1 MKNYRKLLVMGMM
14 LVGMKVSAQ
23 VSVTYALDSPT
34 FTLAHES
41 TDKFETLD
49 SAYLSVT
56 YRFKYRQTAKD
67 DSLRMEDLMD
77 LQLGRKYNA
86 FFSKNLRDLDQ
97 ENTKSLKTTMRFT
110 PIPEEYVGFDILFS
124 HSDKTCQVTNR
135 IPYTSQVIEYSEKK
149 PDIKWRYLPGD
160 TATVMGYLCHAA
172 ECQYGGRTWKVY
184 YANKIALPYGPWMLN
199 GAKGL
204 ILKAVDSDHDFVF
217 EAVGLT
223 QKSQPVIRYTW
234 SRKTMSKEEWQKYA
248 ANMYKNAG
256 AFVRNTGARIIV
268 MDNSEKGFHHLN
280 EDWEQYYNPLE
291 K

>member
-14 LVGMKVSAQ
+14 LVGMNVSAQ

-135 IPYTSQVIEYSEKK
+135 IPYTSQVIEYSEKMQ
-149 PDIKWRYLPGD
+149 DINGD
-160 TATVMGYLCHAA
+160 ICL
-172 ECQYGGRTWKVY
+172 
-184 YANKIALPYGPWMLN
+184 
-199 GAKGL
+199 
-204 ILKAVDSDHDFVF
+204 
-217 EAVGLT
+217 
-223 QKSQPVIRYTW
+223 
-234 SRKTMSKEEWQKYA
+234 
-248 ANMYKNAG
+248 
-256 AFVRNTGARIIV
+256 RI
-268 MDNSEKGFHHLN
+268 
-280 EDWEQYYNPLE
+280 QQR
-291 K
+291 

>member
-1 MKNYRKLLVMGMM
+1 MKGCKKM
-14 LVGMKVSAQ
+14 LVVGMLLMGLNVNAQ
-23 VSVTYALDSPT
+23 VRVTYALDSPT

-41 TDKFETLD
+41 TDKFEVLD
-49 SAYLSVT
+49 SAYLAVT
-56 YRFKYRQTAKD
+56 YRFKYRQEAKD

-86 FFSKNLRDLDQ
+86 FYSKNLRDLDQ
-97 ENTKSLKTTMRFT
+97 ENTKSLKTTMQFT
-110 PIPEEYVGFDILFS
+110 PIPEEYVGFDILLN
-124 HSDKTCQVTNR
+124 HSAKSWQVTNR
-135 IPYTSQVIEYSEKK
+135 IPYTSQVIEYDEQAPK
-149 PDIKWRYLPGD
+149 IKWKYLSND

-172 ECQYGGRTWKVY
+172 ECEYGGRTWKVY
-184 YANKIALPYGPWMLN
+184 YADKIALPYGPWKLY
-199 GAKGL
+199 GVKGL
-204 ILKAVDSDHDFVF
+204 VMKAVDGDHDFEF

-223 QKSQPVIRYTW
+223 QKQQPIIRYSW
-234 SRKTMSKEEWQKYA
+234 SRKTMSKDEWLKYE

-268 MDNSEKGFHHLN
+268 MDNSEKGFHRLN